1 MPYYLILFLDISNI
15 ISVIALR
22 YLGILNILPKCC
34 RKKEK
39 PQKHRTFTHTITRI
53 REGLSAFFSPSS
65 SNSKPTTSNAI
76 MDTTMNVHATDR
88 RQNQYFANIRD
99 HEDDSKHAIVNDKSK
114 MPYDDDGTSYRGPS
128 EREKVSFRTMSN
140 HTLGS
145 SPQREDSI
153 SPIKTV
159 EKDTNV
165 QTHNLDS
172 LSMLGDIGEVI
183 FDKTDVLTFGKLTL
197 KHLATR
203 NKDYQF
209 DGLDFTVG
217 MTDFRNN
224 PELYNQDDSMEE
236 DSQEE
241 DENYSEKMQEY
252 QKELNCEY
260 DAMLMDS
267 DEDDVDLSKIINQL
281 DYSKYLADPKINMLF
296 DDGQDLGSIVKP
308 ESKLGASKDEL
319 SSFCHML
326 KVSQDKNKQN
336 IHFSSRN
343 LDKSKAQEIAERI
356 QRAIN
361 KSANQSPKNTG
372 ACGKKQFDAIS
383 SGVLASQ
390 KAISSRNISNNSK
403 AMSRMD
409 EEQEQVSKDSLYDIT
424 KGKHNEEHEPIKI
437 NFAKDCGTRAFIS
450 DLANRKYQLD
460 ELINYLYLFQ
470 ECGSL
475 IEHRKI
481 NRKNKKSSVKT
492 AVTSIF
498 TEFGYQFKSSGKRDT
513 QDAAAMIN
521 QELKPKNLVF
531 TTKISSEFGVVS
543 NFIVKLVNEFT
554 NHRKRMSLIV
564 FDTERSTDSHYLI
577 VNGEEKYMCPCLL
590 LSKKNKNQYKMLVS
604 RYKMQGL
611 KPIVVAIKVLDKNV
625 VDEYMN
631 SFVSILKTSR
641 DQIENLEKLAISM
654 ETDLSYF
661 GMIGVIDEVRPD
673 AKELCYALRQTG
685 VSLNMFSGDS
695 LQRCLHVVKKLKF
708 TTTDFVRSGEYI
720 HLNFKTEE
728 RANIDI
734 KRIFDTIYNMLKK
747 NDIMEKSMIKLKSK
761 ASQKNE
767 EQQEKIKSWLRALKS
782 TSSLEII
789 EQMNELQMSVP
800 RTPILISG
808 PAVGV
813 IMKSPHLTSCLQ
825 AILILSESV
834 ILHSAQPAHS
844 IFMIDM
850 LKKKNNS
857 TVLAIGD
864 GFNYFGIM
872 RKADVSIQIT
882 HSDVPLIFGDFL
894 VGNLRVATHL
904 LFYNSFH
911 VFKANLTIILIEVW
925 RCLPY
930 AILASVYLMFSEFSG
945 ILATRYHLMTFYL
958 SACGQVVLSG
968 VFNTPYKW
976 TTMRKM
982 HSFYIENKFSD
993 DYNARILVFIIISAV
1008 LESIYIVTMI
1018 MMFVSQANAKNGH
1031 TLSSIE
1037 LVQDF
1042 VFMGL
1047 ILISTFKHT
1056 FLTLRRI
1063 YLSIILN
1070 IVILLLVAL
1079 SMFLR
1084 ERHNKNDILER
1095 QMPGYAI
1102 FTDLSLMIY
1111 FAFLTL
1117 VPIYANF
1124 CTSLVLK
1131 SYFLSPFC
1139 RAVNKCKESKTPK
1152 SEFLSEVARIRTKLI
1167 RTVYEYSIDEYIIK
1181 IKQCFQRNTGY
1192 APITKIAFIDSF
1204 TNKVGL
1210 SHFTNT
1216 IHDSGVAKRFKTV
1229 QMRVE
1234 KKSARR
1240 IVGMFLI
1247 LTFTLYWIV
1256 LGMRDSQNY
1265 ALDTM
1270 MPYAFLVGLVP
1281 FAMLFI
1287 KTNYKF
1293 IYSGLTISMTVIV
1306 FLAAV
1311 LVFSRQ
1317 DFTYGD
1323 PRFALSRLIFS
1334 SIPIDYKAAVIL
1346 GTICDVT
1353 SFIK

>member
-34 RKKEK
+34 RKKET
-39 PQKHRTFTHTITRI
+39 PQEHRTFTHSITRL

-65 SNSKPTTSNAI
+65 NNSKPMTSNAI

-88 RQNQYFANIRD
+88 RHNQDFTNIRD
-99 HEDDSKHAIVNDKSK
+99 HEDNSKHASVNDKSK
-114 MPYDDDGTSYRGPS
+114 MPYDDDGTSYRSRS

-140 HTLGS
+140 HILGS
-145 SPQREDSI
+145 SPQRQDLN
-153 SPIKTV
+153 SPVKAI
-159 EKDTNV
+159 EKDTSV

-209 DGLDFTVG
+209 DGHDFTVG
-217 MTDFRNN
+217 MADFRNN
-224 PELYNQDDSMEE
+224 PELYNQDESMEE

-267 DEDDVDLSKIINQL
+267 DEDEVDLSKIMNQL
-281 DYSKYLADPKINMLF
+281 DYPKYLADPKINMLF
-296 DDGQDLGSIVKP
+296 DCGEDLGSIVKP

-319 SSFCHML
+319 SSFCHIL
-326 KVSQDKNKQN
+326 KLSQEKSKQN

-343 LDKSKAQEIAERI
+343 LDKSKAQQIAERI

-372 ACGKKQFDAIS
+372 AGGKKQFDAVS
-383 SGVLASQ
+383 LGVLASQ
-390 KAISSRNISNNSK
+390 KVISSRNISNNSK

-409 EEQEQVSKDSLYDIT
+409 EEPVSNDSLYDII

-437 NFAKDCGTRAFIS
+437 NFAKDCGTKAFIS
-450 DLANRKYQLD
+450 DLANRKHQLD
-460 ELINYLYLFQ
+460 EFINYLYLFQ

-481 NRKNKKSSVKT
+481 KRKNKKSSIKT

-498 TEFGYQFKSSGKRDT
+498 TEFGYQLKSSGKRDT
-513 QDAAAMIN
+513 QDAAAMVN

-543 NFIVKLVNEFT
+543 NFIVKLVNDFT

-564 FDTERSTDSHYLI
+564 CDTERGTDSHYLI
-577 VNGEEKYMCPCLL
+577 VNGEEKYMRPCLR

-654 ETDLSYF
+654 ETDLIYF
-661 GMIGVIDEVRPD
+661 GMIGVIDEVRPE
-673 AKELCYALRQTG
+673 AKELCDALKQTG

-695 LQRCLHVVKKLKF
+695 LERCLHVVKKLKF

-734 KRIFDTIYNMLKK
+734 KRTFDTIYSMLKK
-747 NDIMEKSMIKLKSK
+747 NDITEKYMIKLKSE

-767 EQQEKIKSWLRALKS
+767 QQREKIRSWLRALKS

-789 EQMNELQMSVP
+789 EQMDELQMSVP

-813 IMKSPHLTSCLQ
+813 IMKSPHLTRCLQ

-872 RKADVSIQIT
+872 RKADVSIQIS

-911 VFKANLTIILIEVW
+911 VFKANLTIMLIEVW

-930 AILASVYLMFSEFSG
+930 AILASVYLLFSEFSG

-968 VFNTPYKW
+968 MFNAPYKW

-993 DYNARILVFIIISAV
+993 EYTARILVFIIISAV
-1008 LESIYIVTMI
+1008 LESVYMFTIII
-1018 MMFVSQANAKNGH
+1018 MFVSQTNANNGH
-1031 TLSSIE
+1031 VLSSIE
-1037 LVQDF
+1037 LMQDF
-1042 VFMGL
+1042 VFIGL

-1063 YLSIILN
+1063 YLSIILS
-1070 IVILLLVAL
+1070 IVILLFVAL

-1084 ERHNKNDILER
+1084 ERHKQNDILET
-1095 QMPGYAI
+1095 QVPVYAI

-1111 FAFLTL
+1111 FAFFTL

-1124 CTSLVLK
+1124 CMSLILK

-1139 RAVNKCKESKTPK
+1139 RAINKSKESKKPQ
-1152 SEFLSEVARIRTKLI
+1152 SEFFSEVARIRTKLI

-1216 IHDSGVAKRFKTV
+1216 IHDSGVAKRFRAV
-1229 QMRVE
+1229 QLRVE

-1265 ALDTM
+1265 ALDTL
-1270 MPYAFLVGLVP
+1270 MPYAFVIGFVP
-1281 FAMLFI
+1281 FTTLFI
-1287 KTNYKF
+1287 KRNYKF

-1306 FLAAV
+1306 FVAAV
-1311 LVFSRQ
+1311 FVFGRQ
-1317 DFTYGD
+1317 NFTYGD

-1334 SIPIDYKAAVIL
+1334 SIPIDYKTAVIL
-1346 GTICDVT
+1346 GTICDIT